1 MNYQKELKK
10 IDDCLKLFIK
20 DNGTKMVYYDDP
32 HDDLIWPIYDITHE
46 IYCSQFTLQLLSQD
60 QLKAIRR
67 LFLKHL
73 NVYVFSQSE
82 YSFDMFTDFTVV
94 AKSEDDA
101 WEQIKA
107 LFKGKEDWDEYS
119 PDSFVNDRSKYT
131 ITKLDLNTPRAIAH
145 YSCG

>member
-1 MNYQKELKK
+1 M
-10 IDDCLKLFIK
+10 
-20 DNGTKMVYYDDP
+20 
-32 HDDLIWPIYDITHE
+32 
-46 IYCSQFTLQLLSQD
+46 
-60 QLKAIRR
+60 
-67 LFLKHL
+67 

-82 YSFDMFTDFTVV
+82 YPFDMFTDFTVV

-107 LFKGKEDWDEYS
+107 LFKGKSEWDDFS
-119 PDSFVNDRSKYT
+119 PDSFINDRSKYT